1 MSFPYNDR
9 YWADVAAFL
18 RPLAEARDTVLA
30 PDDFWQLFPRIHRY
44 INTRLRPEMDY
55 DWAVIHKGQLQELA
69 ADFARRLVRT
79 TAPVFAN
86 EVFVVWSASSRA
98 TPLPKSARHFVQPL
112 VEAIAAPASARR
124 DAPQQN
130 VDDPVLPNP
139 GEITQFELLGIS
151 ELKEAM
157 NSFWRHGGY
166 RAATH
171 RDSVCSVEH
180 ASRIAEGLGDVGGCR
195 ILDLACGDKRLPPCT
210 DAAEMIVAVDISEV
224 AVKLAAEAYRGR
236 AGAAV
241 AVMDAHALAFASA
254 TFDLVSFTES
264 IEKMHDADRAIAEI
278 RRVLKPGGRL
288 LVTAANANSLHL
300 VMTRKLGYPAFKT
313 SFQHIREYAFEEVCD
328 LLRKAGF
335 VISRSHGMFLYPY
348 WGVPGID
355 QIARTI
361 TDSDPELVELMRELG
376 RRVGP
381 EHSYLFVILAQ
392 KVRD

>member
-151 ELKEAM
+151 E
-157 NSFWRHGGY
+157 
-166 RAATH
+166 
-171 RDSVCSVEH
+171 
-180 ASRIAEGLGDVGGCR
+180 
-195 ILDLACGDKRLPPCT
+195 
-210 DAAEMIVAVDISEV
+210 
-224 AVKLAAEAYRGR
+224 
-236 AGAAV
+236 
-241 AVMDAHALAFASA
+241 
-254 TFDLVSFTES
+254 
-264 IEKMHDADRAIAEI
+264 
-278 RRVLKPGGRL
+278 
-288 LVTAANANSLHL
+288 
-300 VMTRKLGYPAFKT
+300 
-313 SFQHIREYAFEEVCD
+313 
-328 LLRKAGF
+328 
-335 VISRSHGMFLYPY
+335 
-348 WGVPGID
+348 
-355 QIARTI
+355 
-361 TDSDPELVELMRELG
+361 
-376 RRVGP
+376 
-381 EHSYLFVILAQ
+381 
-392 KVRD
+392 